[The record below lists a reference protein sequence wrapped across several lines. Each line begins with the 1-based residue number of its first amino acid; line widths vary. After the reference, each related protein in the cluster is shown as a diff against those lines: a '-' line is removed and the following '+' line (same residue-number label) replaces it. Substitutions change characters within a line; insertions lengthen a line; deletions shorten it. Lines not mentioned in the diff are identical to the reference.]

1 MNLPFQHIPKVLC
14 LHLSAK
20 VLRLAAVLKN
30 AQLALRGP
38 LRAKKKIPQ
47 TTSLNCWHMAGWM
60 FLHQSVTL
68 ASECRSRKRIP
79 FNLLFLFHCF
89 LQCWFIFPVLSWQER
104 QSVWSSAAVVH
115 QLQGFNMFWML
126 WLWRVVIF
134 SCYCLPFRLKQ
145 SGHSLQA
152 SGINKSFLLR
162 ELLLTGYFLFFGPFS
177 INPRDGPVGKSLEIS
192 SYWNN
197 KAEISGVSY

>member
-1 MNLPFQHIPKVLC
+1 MTIVLGWRTFAFRTTSWHRLTFNKVLLETFLRDFGPTETTASHSCCTFMYESPIPAHPKGALC

-20 VLRLAAVLKN
+20 VLRLATMLKN

-47 TTSLNCWHMAGWM
+47 TTSLNCWHKAGWM

-68 ASECRSRKRIP
+68 ASECRSRKRGQ

-89 LQCWFIFPVLSWQER
+89 LQCWFIFSVLSWQEQ

-115 QLQGFNMFWML
+115 RLQGFNLFWIL
-126 WLWRVVIF
+126 CCDEWL
-134 SCYCLPFRLKQ
+134 
-145 SGHSLQA
+145 
-152 SGINKSFLLR
+152 FLV
-162 ELLLTGYFLFFGPFS
+162 TVAFLS
-177 INPRDGPVGKSLEIS
+177 D
-192 SYWNN
+192 
-197 KAEISGVSY
+197 